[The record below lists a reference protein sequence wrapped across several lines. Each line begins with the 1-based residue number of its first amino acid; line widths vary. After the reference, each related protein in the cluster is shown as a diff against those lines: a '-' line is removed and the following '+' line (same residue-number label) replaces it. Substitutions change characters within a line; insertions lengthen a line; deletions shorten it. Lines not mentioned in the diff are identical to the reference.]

1 MNVER
6 LVAVSGSLQGEEF
19 PIDKQLEIGRNPE
32 NDIVLADR
40 LVSRKHAVV
49 ERTPAGIFVR
59 DLGSGNGTFVGGHKI
74 VKYRLS
80 QGDLI
85 NIGSSQFAYHG
96 GDKTD
101 SGSYQVKSSVVLSDQ
116 KLTQSVSMSPDDV
129 MNTMLSA
136 PKEAE
141 KAGADSR
148 ALLEAQRRLAAV
160 YKANQAI
167 AYETDLK
174 RCFDKVLDEVFGL
187 VPANNGVIM
196 LYNSGSR
203 ELETVA
209 ERLGSGTSNIR
220 VSTTVVQQSFNEAEA
235 ILLEDAMEDDRFE
248 AAQSIIAAKIAS
260 VMCIPL
266 QFHREV
272 LGIIYVDTRGT
283 TNAFDQKDVELV
295 TAVAAPAA
303 IAIKNAQYLEQLEH
317 DFQTTLVLLA
327 NAIELRDHYTLGHT
341 WRVTNYALE
350 MARELGWS
358 DEELKRVEMGGVLH
372 DVGKIAVEDA
382 VLRKP
387 GRLTEEEFEKMKV
400 HPERGAALMRDC
412 KKLEPLI
419 PFCLYHHE
427 RYDGKGYPYG
437 LKGDNIPIEGRL
449 VAVADTFDAMTS
461 NRPYRDGLDPEI
473 AVAEIE
479 KNKETQFD
487 PVMADAFIAA
497 FRKDKIN
504 HILQDYYKQ
513 DEKSIACPFCSTY
526 IKVHEA
532 AEVRSVH
539 NCPVCHR
546 HVRLEQ
552 EQNGRY
558 YGVLLS
564 QTEID
569 EYAKSQ
575 IADPVK

>member
-6 LVAVSGSLQGEEF
+6 LVAISGSRQGEEF
-19 PIDKQLEIGRNPE
+19 PIEKQLEIGRSPD

-40 LVSRKHAVV
+40 LVSRKHAVL
-49 ERTPAGIFVR
+49 ERTPAGVFVR
-59 DLGSGNGTFVGGHKI
+59 DLNSGNGTFVGGHKI

-85 NIGSSQFAYHG
+85 SIGSTQFEYHA
-96 GDKTD
+96 GDSTP
-101 SGSYQVKSSVVLSDQ
+101 GSSFKVKSNVVLSDSNMS
-116 KLTQSVSMSPDDV
+116 QSLSMRADDV
-129 MNTMLSA
+129 MNTMLGA
-136 PKEAE
+136 PARAE
-141 KAGADSR
+141 QDGAGNR
-148 ALLEAQRRLAAV
+148 ELLEAQRRLAAV

-167 AYETDLK
+167 VSETDLNK
-174 RCFDKVLDEVFGL
+174 CFDKVLDEVFGL

-196 LYNSGSR
+196 LDNTATH

-209 ERLGSGTSNIR
+209 ERLAAGAANIR
-220 VSTTVVQQSFNEAEA
+220 VSTTVVEQSFNNAEA
-235 ILLEDAMEDDRFE
+235 ILLEDAMEDDRFDT
-248 AAQSIIAAKIAS
+248 AQSIIAANIAS
-260 VMCIPL
+260 VMCVPL
-266 QFHREV
+266 QFQQEV
-272 LGIIYVDTRGT
+272 LGVIYLDTRGST
-283 TNAFDQKDVELV
+283 SAFDQSDMELV

-303 IAIKNAQYLEQLEH
+303 ISIKNAQYLEQLEH

-341 WRVTNYALE
+341 WRVTNYALA

-358 DEELKRVEMGGVLH
+358 ADELKRVEMGGVLH

-387 GRLTEEEFEKMKV
+387 GRLTNEEFEKMKV

-427 RYDGKGYPYG
+427 KYDGRGYPYG
-437 LKGDNIPIEGRL
+437 LKGDEIPIEGRL
-449 VAVADTFDAMTS
+449 IAVADTFDAMTS

-479 KNKETQFD
+479 KCKGTQFD

-497 FRKDKIN
+497 YRKDKIN

-513 DEKSIACPFCSTY
+513 DEKSMACPFCSTY

-532 AEVRSVH
+532 AEVQSIH

-552 EQNGRY
+552 EDNGRY

-569 EYAKSQ
+569 EYTQNQVPDHAR
-575 IADPVK
+575 